1 MKGGAS
7 MKLVVASRQAP
18 RIAREAKSPDE
29 AVAIVREAVEG
40 NDALKAMGENR
51 VDDGEAEELAR
62 RVLDA
67 LRPVAR
73 RVLARRLLAR
83 TRARRMVTRD
93 LDESFMDGM
102 ERELRREGHL

>member
-18 RIAREAKSPDE
+18 RIVREAKTPDD
-29 AVAIVREAVEG
+29 AIRIVREAIE
-40 NDALKAMGENR
+40 NDRTLVAVGENR
-51 VDDGEAEELAR
+51 VDDGEALELTS

-83 TRARRMVTRD
+83 TWARRMVTRD
-93 LDESFMDGM
+93 LNESFMDGM